1 MRRPTST
8 LPRADATEILSDVA
22 SLVEQVGSPGAPSS
36 WPPGIPLGSIATLP
50 SLKAWLTHFRQEV
63 LGRREWPATLQAW
76 DLARQGNARDLVAL
90 DQAWGINAVTLPFAE
105 ASRRV
110 GQRQLNRLRALRDQ
124 RVIARYIEAIEAG
137 RAHGWHPLVYGVY
150 LAVFSLPLRQGLVNF
165 GAQTLNGLARA
176 VNRSNAL
183 SEETVLETV
192 NAEVALLPAS
202 LPPLPNATL
211 FEVR

>member
-1 MRRPTST
+1 M
-8 LPRADATEILSDVA
+8 
-22 SLVEQVGSPGAPSS
+22 EQVGSPTSPSA
-36 WPPGIPLGSIATLP
+36 WPPGIPPGSIATLP
-50 SLKAWLTHFRQEV
+50 NLKAWLTHFRLEV
-63 LGRREWPATLQAW
+63 LGRKEWPATLQAW
-76 DLARQGNARDLVAL
+76 DFARQGNARELVAL
-90 DQAWGINAVTLPFAE
+90 DQAWAINAVNLPFAE

-176 VNRSNAL
+176 AQRSNAL
-183 SEETVLETV
+183 SEDTIDEAL

-202 LPPLPNATL
+202 IPPLPNATL
-211 FEVR
+211 FEAR

>member
-1 MRRPTST
+1 M
-8 LPRADATEILSDVA
+8 
-22 SLVEQVGSPGAPSS
+22 
-36 WPPGIPLGSIATLP
+36 
-50 SLKAWLTHFRQEV
+50 
-63 LGRREWPATLQAW
+63 
-76 DLARQGNARDLVAL
+76 
-90 DQAWGINAVTLPFAE
+90 
-105 ASRRV
+105 
-110 GQRQLNRLRALRDQ
+110 NRLRALRDQ